1 MPRSKKKRDWKSP
14 SAVARLAL
22 LKSGAGVH
30 ADQNRRKSAKA
41 LRRDKTYKEESS

>member
-1 MPRSKKKRDWKSP
+1 MPRKNKKKRDWKSP

-30 ADQNRRKSAKA
+30 SDQTRRKSAKA
-41 LRRDKTYKEESS
+41 LRRDKTYKEDR